1 MIFELEPLPYDKK
14 ALKPHLSEEALTYH
28 YDKHH
33 MSYMKNLAKMLD
45 GRPEAEKS
53 LEEIVKSVD
62 RERIFN
68 NAAQVWNHNF
78 YFRSMKPNGG
88 GQPTA
93 ALAEAIRRDYGSYT
107 EFREKF
113 HQAALSQFGSGWAWL
128 VVDSNEKLKILTT
141 SNANTPFAQGMKCL
155 CVADLW
161 EHAYYID
168 YRNLRAEYIDVFMDK
183 LMNWDFAEENY
194 AKK

>member
-1 MIFELEPLPYDKK
+1 MLFELEPLPYDKK

-45 GRPEAEKS
+45 GNPVAEKS
-53 LEEIVKSVD
+53 LEEIVKTVD
-62 RERIFN
+62 SERIYN

-78 YFRSMKPNGG
+78 YFHSMKPNGG
-88 GQPTA
+88 GEPTGSLA
-93 ALAEAIRRDYGSYT
+93 AAVSRDFGGYAQ
-107 EFREKF
+107 FREKF
-113 HQAALSQFGSGWAWL
+113 HAAAMAQFGSGWVWL
-128 VVDSNEKLKILTT
+128 VVEEDKLGVVTT
-141 SNANTPFAQGMKCL
+141 SNAGTPLTKGLRCL

-168 YRNLRAEYIDVFMDK
+168 YRNLRAEYIDVFVDK
-183 LMNWDFAEENY
+183 LLNWDFAEENY